1 MIWCILS
8 SFYIIFIWN
17 TCKGKLE
24 GDAQEV
30 RDTHII
36 DTHDDIDYKA
46 FIFDNDSCPKG
57 CQCMANL
64 ADCGETSK
72 LNYCSFYYV
81 IIQLRYDKIKFLKQ
95 ASNIIS

>member
-1 MIWCILS
+1 MNHMIWYGAYYAHIS
-8 SFYIIFIWN
+8 YHIYGFWN
-17 TCKGKLE
+17 TLKGKLE
-24 GDAQEV
+24 GDKQEID
-30 RDTHII
+30 DTHII

-72 LNYCSFYYV
+72 FIL
-81 IIQLRYDKIKFLKQ
+81 LRNSTIT
-95 ASNIIS
+95 